1 MDVVM
6 GGITM
11 VINRRPALGAG
22 LVATLALGVAAP
34 VLGAFTP
41 VEPNPLI
48 ERSDDPDR
56 RRRGERGRRGHRL
69 AGGLQPG
76 QPGHGAQHQ
85 SRGQL
90 RAQRG

>member
-48 ERSDDPDR
+48 NGPTIRIADVAANGDD
-56 RRRGERGRRGHRL
+56 
-69 AGGLQPG
+69 AG
-76 QPGHGAQHQ
+76 
-85 SRGQL
+85 SYR
-90 RAQRG
+90 